1 MGFVIL
7 PRGILGTKRFSNI
20 SKKTLSR
27 LARLESLTLRFS
39 WVLSKEWAED
49 RAGHRDS
56 STGLGTKGRRGSLPW
71 GSRTAEPWT
80 AGTFGIVGT
89 SGTSV

>member
-27 LARLESLTLRFS
+27 LARLESLTLRS
-39 WVLSKEWAED
+39 SPSGDTKIELISPSIKSPVSSKVL
-49 RAGHRDS
+49 
-56 STGLGTKGRRGSLPW
+56 
-71 GSRTAEPWT
+71 
-80 AGTFGIVGT
+80 
-89 SGTSV
+89 